1 MLKTVYF
8 CLTLFEI
15 ARLSRFQRLYRVKA
29 FCKQQR
35 QSLTSTLWIILILLF
50 HLNSHFRS
58 FRFKIKYEAFGH
70 VWLDLTDDTRK
81 VPICDGKITLKVLP
95 MGELTAVPVLKKHG
109 TFC

>member
-1 MLKTVYF
+1 MA
-8 CLTLFEI
+8 LFSEHS
-15 ARLSRFQRLYRVKA
+15 ALYVASVVWCSPTAHCVRV
-29 FCKQQR
+29 CC
-35 QSLTSTLWIILILLF
+35 
-50 HLNSHFRS
+50 FRS